1 MDLTRLPTSD
11 PLALYRYR
19 DGLYAVDLLAAA
31 LLEFDFFTW
40 LEAHPGDA
48 DSICRGLGLQDR
60 PADVMLTLFCAR
72 GFIRRRGELYEVT
85 PVAREFLILGAPFFV
100 GPYYATLHDRPV
112 ARDYVHVLRTGRPAN
127 WSSSRDTK
135 PWPEAMLTTEFA
147 ASFTA
152 AMDARGAYL
161 GAVLADQLDLGG
173 HRRVLDVAGG
183 SGIYA
188 CALTARHPHLE
199 ATVFERP
206 PVDAVARTLI
216 AHRGCSTRVGV
227 MAGDMFH
234 TPLPDGHDVHLFSN
248 VLHDWD
254 VGPVRQLLA
263 ASFAALP
270 PGGLLLIHDM
280 HLDADKQGPV
290 PVAEYSALLMNVTD
304 GRCYSV
310 GELGAWLQ
318 DCGFEVLEH
327 RPTAVDR
334 SVLSARKPR

>member
-1 MDLTRLPTSD
+1 MDLTRLPSSD
-11 PLALYRYR
+11 PLDVYRYR

-40 LEAHPGDA
+40 LAAHPGDA
-48 DSICRGLGLQDR
+48 AAICRGLGLHER

-72 GFIRRRGELYEVT
+72 GFIRRHDGQFAVT
-85 PVAREFLILGAPFFV
+85 DVAREFLVRGGPFYV

-112 ARDYVHVLRTGRPAN
+112 ARDYVQVLRTGRPAN

-135 PWPEAMLTTEFA
+135 PWPQAMLTEEFA

-152 AMDARGAYL
+152 AMDARGTYL
-161 GAVLADQLDLGG
+161 GSVLAAQLDLAG
-173 HRRVLDVAGG
+173 HRRLLDVAGG

-188 CALTARHPHLE
+188 CAFAARHPHLA
-199 ATVFERP
+199 ATVLERP
-206 PVDAVARTLI
+206 PVDEVARTLI
-216 AHRGCSTRVGV
+216 ASRGFSQRVGV
-227 MAGDMFH
+227 AAGDMFH
-234 TPLPDGHDVHLFSN
+234 SALPADHDVHLFSN

-263 ASFAALP
+263 ASFEALP

-310 GELGAWLQ
+310 GELGTWLRA
-318 DCGFEVLEH
+318 CGFEVLDH
-327 RPTAVDR
+327 QPTAADR